1 MREKRKPDCKGMSE
15 QVKKKKKEAE
25 NEIRVIAAQ
34 SAVSE
39 NNSLCRNEQETAGMA
54 TEK

>member
-1 MREKRKPDCKGMSE
+1 MSE
-15 QVKKKKKEAE
+15 QVKEKKKEAE